1 MLIVSSKKH
10 CEALL
15 PDNYKSLLNN
25 YQYKRILNEFYDPDA
40 YLFFTDGVDLIPLVK
55 KNGIVTFYGGIHY
68 NEYNTLTTNQALLNY
83 ATEYLVSKNYHF
95 RLLSITNDFSE
106 NLNLKNRKYDVPYNV
121 NWIFNNIGNYKT
133 KNLLDNFSKKKR
145 YKINRIVKQK
155 DNYSY
160 TALSYDDLKSKLD
173 LLHNLHLD
181 YFQNRGLNSGWE
193 GKDVLLKQILEY
205 FNQTANLFVKVVKK
219 DNKYVGMYILVYNN
233 DEIVYLF
240 GGPLD
245 ENDIN
250 MSMLIYI
257 DILENAQIIAKK
269 YGIMDLDGMR
279 GSFGYKKKLQFTPNP
294 LYALVHDIN
303 WHPKF
308 DSDLSEEEILTVFK
322 RTFGVFDD

>member
-1 MLIVSSKKH
+1 MIMDQSLIQ
-10 CEALL
+10 
-15 PDNYKSLLNN
+15 LNN
-25 YQYKRILNEFYDPDA
+25 GELIDVDE
-40 YLFFTDGVDLIPLVK
+40 LFIE
-55 KNGIVTFYGGIHY
+55 H
-68 NEYNTLTTNQALLNY
+68 
-83 ATEYLVSKNYHF
+83 
-95 RLLSITNDFSE
+95 
-106 NLNLKNRKYDVPYNV
+106 
-121 NWIFNNIGNYKT
+121 
-133 KNLLDNFSKKKR
+133 
-145 YKINRIVKQK
+145 
-155 DNYSY
+155 
-160 TALSYDDLKSKLD
+160 
-173 LLHNLHLD
+173 
-181 YFQNRGLNSGWE
+181 
-193 GKDVLLKQILEY
+193 
-205 FNQTANLFVKVVKK
+205 
-219 DNKYVGMYILVYNN
+219 VYNN